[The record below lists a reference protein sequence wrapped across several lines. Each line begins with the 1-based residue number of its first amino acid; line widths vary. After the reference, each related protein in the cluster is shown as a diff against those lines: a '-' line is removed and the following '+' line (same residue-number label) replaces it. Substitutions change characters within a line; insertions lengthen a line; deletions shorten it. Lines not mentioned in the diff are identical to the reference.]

1 MFCLGMRACLV
12 RCCQGAL
19 EITICMQICKNV
31 DCRHGGGRVGVA
43 GNDEGERQKTRT
55 YMRILNNSPNGSQTG
70 KELQLPT

>member
-1 MFCLGMRACLV
+1 
-12 RCCQGAL
+12 
-19 EITICMQICKNV
+19 MQICKNV

-55 YMRILNNSPNGSQTG
+55 YMRILNNSSNGSQTG